1 LLVLAAL
8 TLLVPRSAQ
17 GGDAAPGDSLKGKR
31 PNIILVLTDDQGY
44 GDASCNGNPILKTPN
59 IDRMHREGVHF
70 EDFHVSPTCAPTR
83 SSIMTGRHE
92 FRNGITHTIF
102 ERERLTLK
110 ATTIVQLLKAAGYTT
125 GIFGKWHLGDEPDY
139 WPTKRG
145 FDEMFIHGAG
155 GIGQTYAGS
164 CGDAPGNSY
173 FDPVILH
180 NGAFVKTQGY
190 CTDVFFAQA
199 MKWIES
205 VKSKQPFFACVTT
218 NAPHGPLICPDEYE
232 AKYKDKV
239 PGADD
244 DGKENTKSKKG
255 NRNDVAKFFGMVANI
270 DDNVGKLLDKVK
282 ALGLDD
288 NTLVIFMN
296 DNGGTAGCGV
306 WNAGMRG
313 TKGTAHNGGTRG
325 MSLWRWPGTLKPAAC
340 EKLTAH
346 IDIFPTFAELAGA
359 KVPETVAAKLEGFSL
374 LPLLEK
380 PDAPWH
386 DDRML
391 VTHVGRWQPG
401 TEPVKYGACSVRWQQ
416 YLMVRDGKRWAL
428 HDLKADP
435 GEKTDVSDKH
445 ADVVEKLDK
454 AYDTWWEETLP
465 CLDNEAAHKTAP
477 KINTFKELYWKQFK
491 GPGPN
496 NVKPPADLAL

>member
-1 LLVLAAL
+1 
-8 TLLVPRSAQ
+8 
-17 GGDAAPGDSLKGKR
+17 
-31 PNIILVLTDDQGY
+31 
-44 GDASCNGNPILKTPN
+44 
-59 IDRMHREGVHF
+59 
-70 EDFHVSPTCAPTR
+70 
-83 SSIMTGRHE
+83 
-92 FRNGITHTIF
+92 
-102 ERERLTLK
+102 
-110 ATTIVQLLKAAGYTT
+110 
-125 GIFGKWHLGDEPDY
+125 
-139 WPTKRG
+139 
-145 FDEMFIHGAG
+145 
-155 GIGQTYAGS
+155 
-164 CGDAPGNSY
+164 
-173 FDPVILH
+173 
-180 NGAFVKTQGY
+180 
-190 CTDVFFAQA
+190 
-199 MKWIES
+199 
-205 VKSKQPFFACVTT
+205 
-218 NAPHGPLICPDEYE
+218 
-232 AKYKDKV
+232 
-239 PGADD
+239 
-244 DGKENTKSKKG
+244 
-255 NRNDVAKFFGMVANI
+255 
-270 DDNVGKLLDKVK
+270 
-282 ALGLDD
+282 LDD